1 MNPNKLKTAF
11 CAVAILLIHSFSAS
25 AQKYL
30 NNPLPEAWRTDSLLS
45 SVSPADDYW
54 WQTFGDTCLTTLIK
68 EAVANNYD
76 LMAAAKRVQVAKSMY
91 NSALAGYS
99 PVIGLNADWV
109 NNQTSGNLAAA
120 SADPTLSRYLQADL
134 SVSWEIDLFGKIY
147 FRAKEGKEQY
157 NASKEEYNAAMISLC
172 SQLASNYISLRTYQ
186 AQKIVA
192 ENNILSQMAILSIT
206 ETRFNT
212 GLASALDVAQAKT
225 VYLGTRASI
234 PQLEAAIDN
243 QINIIAVLLGKY
255 PNEIYNRLVT
265 PCEQVDFMQIVSVGI
280 PYDLLR
286 RRPDIRQAEYN
297 IAAQAAAV
305 GIAVTDFLPSL
316 SLNGSIGYASH
327 DPAKFFDNA
336 SLAFNITP
344 SFRWTLF
351 NGTERIQAHNA
362 AKAQMQATVDNYN
375 STVLLAVQEVETAM
389 SAYKNAVKQLVFL
402 RELVN
407 QGQITL
413 DLSIDLYKNGLV
425 DFQTV
430 LDAQR
435 QALSYQNTLEETRG
449 SSAQALVKLYQA
461 LGGGW
466 SYNNQ

>member
-1 MNPNKLKTAF
+1 MEKRK
-11 CAVAILLIHSFSAS
+11 ILFSAIVALVLSITNVS

-30 NNPLPEAWRTDSLLS
+30 SSPIPEAWTADSLVT
-45 SVSPADDYW
+45 SVLPSDDRW
-54 WQTFGDTCLTTLIK
+54 WLAFGDTCLTALIDQ
-68 EAVANNYD
+68 AIDNNHD
-76 LMAAAKRVQVAKSMY
+76 LLAAAQRVQVAKSMY

-99 PVIGLNADWV
+99 PVIGVNADWV
-109 NNQTSGNLAAA
+109 NNQTSGNLSSAAA
-120 SADPTLSRYLQADL
+120 DPALARYLQADL

-147 FRAKEGKEQY
+147 FRAKQGKEQF
-157 NASKEEYNAAMISLC
+157 NATREEYNGVMIALC
-172 SQLASNYISLRTYQ
+172 AQLASNYITLRTYQ
-186 AQKIVA
+186 AQLLVA
-192 ENNILSQMAILSIT
+192 ESHILSQQAILNIT
-206 ETRFNT
+206 ETRFQT

-225 VYLGTRASI
+225 VYLSTRASI
-234 PQLEAAIDN
+234 PQLRAAIDN
-243 QINIIAVLLGKY
+243 QINVLAVLLGVY
-255 PNEIYNRLVT
+255 PRDIYDRLT
-265 PCEQVDFMQIVSVGI
+265 APAKQVDFLQMVSVGI

-286 RRPDIRQAEYN
+286 RRPDLRQAEYN

-327 DPAKFFDNA
+327 DPARFFDEG

-362 AKAQMQATVDNYN
+362 AKAQMQAAVEAYN
-375 STVLLAVQEVETAM
+375 GTVLLAVQEVESAM
-389 SAYKNAVKQLVFL
+389 SAYKNRVKQLVFL

-407 QGQITL
+407 QGQVTL
-413 DLSIDLYKNGLV
+413 DLSVELYKNGLV

-435 QALSYQNTLEETRG
+435 QMLTYQNTLEETCG
-449 SSAQALVKLYQA
+449 SSAQALVNLYQA

-466 SYNNQ
+466 SQTK

>member
-1 MNPNKLKTAF
+1 MKKINLFF
-11 CAVAILLIHSFSAS
+11 CVVIATLCSVSQLH

-30 NNPLPEAWRTDSLLS
+30 NNPLPEAWTTDTLIS
-45 SVSPADDYW
+45 SVSPADDAW
-54 WQTFGDTCLTTLIK
+54 WQSFGDSCLTNLINQ
-68 EAVANNYD
+68 AVDNNYD
-76 LMAAAKRVQVAKSMY
+76 LLAAAKRVQVAKSMY

-109 NNQTSGNLAAA
+109 NNQTSGNLSTA
-120 SADPTLSRYLQADL
+120 SVEPNLSRYLQADI

-147 FRAKEGKEQY
+147 FRAKESKEQY

-172 SQLASNYISLRTYQ
+172 AQLASHYIYLRTYQ
-186 AQKIVA
+186 AQKLVA
-192 ENNILSQMAILSIT
+192 ENNILSQMAILNIT
-206 ETRFNT
+206 ETRFKT

-225 VYLGTRASI
+225 VYLNTRASI
-234 PQLEAAIDN
+234 PQIDAAIDQ
-243 QINIIAVLLGKY
+243 QINAIAVLLGKY
-255 PNEIYNRLVT
+255 PNEIYNQLIR
-265 PCEQVDFMQIVSVGI
+265 PAGNIDFLQIVNTGI

-297 IAAQAAAV
+297 IAAEAAAV
-305 GIAVTDFLPSL
+305 GIAVTDFLPSI
-316 SLNGSIGYASH
+316 SLNGSVGYASH

-344 SFRWTLF
+344 SFRWTIF

-362 AKAQMQATVDNYN
+362 AKAQMQIAVDNYN
-375 STVLLAVQEVETAM
+375 STVLLAVQEVESAM

-402 RELVN
+402 KELVH

-413 DLSIDLYKNGLV
+413 DLSIDLYKNGLA

-435 QALSYQNTLEETRG
+435 QALSYQNTLEDTRG
-449 SSAQALVKLYQA
+449 SSAQALVNLYQA

-466 SYNNQ
+466 AHFNQQ

>member
-1 MNPNKLKTAF
+1 MKNLKFSICAF
-11 CAVAILLIHSFSAS
+11 VAMLCCVTPLS

-30 NNPLPEAWRTDSLLS
+30 NNPLPEAWSADSLLS
-45 SVSPADDYW
+45 TVSPADDQW
-54 WQTFGDTCLTTLIK
+54 WLSFGDTCLTALID
-68 EAVANNYD
+68 EAVAGNYD
-76 LMAAAKRVQVAKSMY
+76 LMAATKRIQVAKSMY

-99 PVIGLNADWV
+99 PVIGVGADWV
-109 NNQTSGNLAAA
+109 NNQSSGNLMPT
-120 SADPTLSRYLQADL
+120 STDPTLSRYLQADL

-147 FRAKEGKEQY
+147 FRAKESKEQY
-157 NASKEEYNAAMISLC
+157 NATKEEYNAAMIALC
-172 SQLASNYISLRTYQ
+172 AQLANNYITLRTYQ
-186 AQKIVA
+186 AQMQVA
-192 ENNILSQMAILSIT
+192 ESNILSQMAILDIT

-234 PQLEAAIDN
+234 PQLKAAIDH

-255 PNEIYNRLVT
+255 PNEVYNRLAT
-265 PCEQVDFMQIVSVGI
+265 PVEHFDFLQIVSVGI

-305 GIAVTDFLPSL
+305 GVAITDFLPSV
-316 SLNGSIGYASH
+316 SLNGSVGYASNNL
-327 DPAKFFDNA
+327 DKFFDQG

-351 NGTERIQAHNA
+351 NGTKRIQAHNA
-362 AKAQMQATVDNYN
+362 AKAQMHAAVDNYN
-375 STVLLAVQEVETAM
+375 NTVLMAVQEVETAM
-389 SAYKNAVKQLVFL
+389 SAYKNSVKQLVFL

-407 QGQITL
+407 QGQLTL

-435 QALSYQNTLEETRG
+435 QSLSYQNSLVETRAA
-449 SSAQALVKLYQA
+449 SAKAIVNLYQA

-466 SYNNQ
+466 SNNQ

>member
-1 MNPNKLKTAF
+1 MKK
-11 CAVAILLIHSFSAS
+11 IKLLICAFVATLCCVPQLS

-30 NNPLPEAWRTDSLLS
+30 NNPLPEAWTADSLLS
-45 SVSPADDYW
+45 VVSPAEDSW
-54 WQTFGDTCLTTLIK
+54 WKAFGDTCLTALIN
-68 EAVANNYD
+68 EAVDNNYD
-76 LMAAAKRVQVAKSMY
+76 LLAAAKRIKVAKSMY

-99 PVIGLNADWV
+99 PVISAGADWV
-109 NNQTSGNLAAA
+109 NNQTSGNLTAS
-120 SADPTLSRYLQADL
+120 SADPTLTRYLQADL
-134 SVSWEIDLFGKIY
+134 SVSWEIDLFGKVY
-147 FRAKEGKEQY
+147 FRAKESKEQY
-157 NASKEEYNAAMISLC
+157 NATQEEYNAAMIALC
-172 SQLASNYISLRTYQ
+172 AQLASNYITLRTYQ
-186 AQKIVA
+186 SQMQVA
-192 ENNILSQMAILSIT
+192 EHHLLSQLAILNIT

-225 VYLGTRASI
+225 VYLNTRASL
-234 PQLEAAIDN
+234 PQLDAAIDN
-243 QINIIAVLLGKY
+243 QINVIAVLLGKY
-255 PNEIYNRLVT
+255 PAEIRNRLALPAT
-265 PCEQVDFMQIVSVGI
+265 QLDYMHIVNVGI

-305 GIAVTDFLPSL
+305 GIAVTDFLPSV
-316 SLNGSIGYASH
+316 SLNGSVGYASH
-327 DPAKFFDNA
+327 DLDKFFDQG

-351 NGTERIQAHNA
+351 NGTQRIQAHNA
-362 AKAQMQATVDNYN
+362 AKAQMQATVDSYN
-375 STVLLAVQEVETAM
+375 STVLLAVQEVESAM
-389 SAYKNAVKQLVFL
+389 SSYKNSIKQLVFL

-435 QALSYQNTLEETRG
+435 QALSYQNSLEETRG
-449 SSAQALVKLYQA
+449 SSAKALVNLYQA

-466 SYNNQ
+466 SDNQ